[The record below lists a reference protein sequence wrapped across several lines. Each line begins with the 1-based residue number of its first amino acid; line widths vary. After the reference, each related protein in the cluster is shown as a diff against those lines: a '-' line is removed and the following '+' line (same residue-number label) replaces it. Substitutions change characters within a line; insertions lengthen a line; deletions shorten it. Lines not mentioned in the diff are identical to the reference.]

1 MADENG
7 VQVIPTA
14 VDAQADDAAKTFPA
28 DYVQQLRQE
37 AASYRTKLREFE
49 EAQKQAEEQRLAQQQ
64 AEEQRLAQQQE
75 WQKLA
80 EQRAA
85 EVEAL
90 RPFQEKYSA
99 MLEAIKAGNEKRIEQ
114 IPEGMRT
121 LIPPI
126 DDPATLTSWL
136 DTNWQLLTGKT
147 PAPSL
152 NGSAGQGQ
160 TRTQSV
166 TLTDAELQIATK
178 MGLTPEQYMS
188 AKSPKR

>member
-7 VQVIPTA
+7 GQVSPTA
-14 VDAQADDAAKTFPA
+14 DAPQVDAPVQTFPA

-37 AASYRTKLREFE
+37 AASYRVKLKEIE
-49 EAQKQAEEQRLAQQQ
+49 EAQKKADEERLAK
-64 AEEQRLAQQQE
+64 QQE
-75 WQKLA
+75 WQTLA

-90 RPFQEKYSA
+90 RPYQDKYAA

-126 DDPATLTSWL
+126 DDPATLTNWL

-152 NGSAGQGQ
+152 NGSAGQGPA
-160 TRTQSV
+160 RTQTI
-166 TLTDAELQIATK
+166 TLTDGELQIASK
-178 MGLTPEQYMS
+178 MGLTPEQYAS
-188 AKSPKR
+188 AKQTKR

>member
-1 MADENG
+1 MADDNG

-14 VDAQADDAAKTFPA
+14 VDTPVDDTAKTFPA

-64 AEEQRLAQQQE
+64 E

-90 RPFQEKYSA
+90 RPFQEKYAA
-99 MLEAIKAGNEKRIEQ
+99 MLESIKAGNEKRIEQ

-166 TLTDAELQIATK
+166 TLTDAELETAQK

-188 AKSPKR
+188 AKQIKR